1 MIWKATVECSYLEKK
16 CFRSFVNVFVFF
28 SFIKISSQIIKIRIA
43 QDWRQDEIRKNIV
56 LVSKIFQNLNH
67 IL

>member
-16 CFRSFVNVFVFF
+16 YFRSFVNVFVLF

-43 QDWRQDEIRKNIV
+43 QDSRQDKIRKNIV
-56 LVSKIFQNLNH
+56 LVLKIFQNLNH